1 MLVYSF
7 MAILSCFFAF
17 LANKVSGKKSKIM
30 LFILVFLP
38 LFCVSAF
45 RYNVGQDYVN
55 TYVYTFNRI
64 LHGASNVRIDYGFF
78 LLNKIIIIFSGSYQW
93 VFILSSLIINY
104 FICKSIYDQSKDKFL
119 SVFIYI
125 FGTLFFFTL
134 NGVRQSMALALFYY
148 SLKYIEKNKM
158 KEYFFI
164 NFIGFLFH
172 NSAIIFFPLYF
183 IIGNKFNLKYKILI
197 IAFMSIIL
205 PTLLPILSNILL
217 NTKYSMYLTNG
228 AYNPLSTINV
238 STIINILLFVYYEI
252 ISKKKGDKDKKLNIY
267 SNIHFIGIIVSFFT
281 TKISLA
287 MRIFMYFRYIEF
299 LSVPF
304 AIEKTSIAKGYKT
317 IFKLLI
323 ICIYILYFIHGVYM
337 ENGNNVLPYNSCFFK

>member
-1 MLVYSF
+1 
-7 MAILSCFFAF
+7 
-17 LANKVSGKKSKIM
+17 
-30 LFILVFLP
+30 
-38 LFCVSAF
+38 
-45 RYNVGQDYVN
+45 
-55 TYVYTFNRI
+55 
-64 LHGASNVRIDYGFF
+64 
-78 LLNKIIIIFSGSYQW
+78 
-93 VFILSSLIINY
+93 
-104 FICKSIYDQSKDKFL
+104 
-119 SVFIYI
+119 
-125 FGTLFFFTL
+125 
-134 NGVRQSMALALFYY
+134 MALALFYY
-148 SLKYIEKNKM
+148 SLKYIENSKM

-197 IAFMSIIL
+197 IVFMSILL

-238 STIINILLFVYYEI
+238 SIIINILLFVYYEI
-252 ISKKKGDKDKKLNIY
+252 ILKKKGDNDKKLNIY